1 MTHSCGSHPPSPAAL
16 TNTCTETTGKCWEEH
31 LVPSGISPEQPLRDP
46 SPGIIPGET
55 PEVGKAGLSPKE
67 GQFTSLTSGWRRT
80 KTQDPERLCR
90 ALLSS
95 LRASM
100 SCVLAKSE
108 TPLTVLPSGNSYC
121 SWELYPYPDFIVA
134 DEKEE
139 QTETKMNQIM
149 LQEIKKLATVGSI
162 FQRLF

>member
-1 MTHSCGSHPPSPAAL
+1 
-16 TNTCTETTGKCWEEH
+16 
-31 LVPSGISPEQPLRDP
+31 
-46 SPGIIPGET
+46 
-55 PEVGKAGLSPKE
+55 
-67 GQFTSLTSGWRRT
+67 
-80 KTQDPERLCR
+80 
-90 ALLSS
+90 
-95 LRASM
+95 M

-149 LQEIKKLATVGSI
+149 LQEIKKLATIGSI
-162 FQRLF
+162 FQGLF